1 MNKLLTLGAAVL
13 IAAALLPVAEAAP
26 MTRADYDAAIQK
38 CAPLVGDPR
47 ALCTEAAKQQW
58 QIDSRR
64 NRTADSHRRQRPAD
78 YYVAMKK
85 CKALSGSDQAVC
97 SEEAKQKWPLPPKV
111 DTTPKDAAT
120 VRRDADYALAIQ
132 QCNTLVGDPQ
142 ALCTETAKQKFGKH

>member
-1 MNKLLTLGAAVL
+1 MNKLFTLGAAVL

-26 MTRADYDAAIQK
+26 MTRADYDAAIKK
-38 CAPLVGDPR
+38 CNPLVGDPR
-47 ALCTEAAKQQW
+47 ALCTEAVQQQW
-58 QIDSRR
+58 QIESRR
-64 NRTADSHRRQRPAD
+64 NRPADSSRRQRPAD

-111 DTTPKDAAT
+111 DTAPKDAAT
-120 VRRDADYALAIQ
+120 VRRDADYAIAIQ